1 MKNFNL
7 FLVTLCISFSA
18 IAEVAY
24 DKNNPEHS
32 IDNYCVGVVSY
43 ARDLVFNDVQIV
55 GGKVWMYT
63 VEPTAD
69 VQKARSALT
78 DLSNTLILRY
88 EYSRD
93 FNNQYRL
100 HAKNVKQKV
109 TEKGAEFLKQELE
122 MCKKRG

>member
-1 MKNFNL
+1 MKNFKL
-7 FLVTLCISFSA
+7 FLITLCISFSA

-24 DKNNPEHS
+24 DKNNPEHR

-63 VEPTAD
+63 IEPTAD

-109 TEKGAEFLKQELE
+109 T
-122 MCKKRG
+122 